1 MFMLA
6 GDNRSTAMQPSAVLD
21 KGPDLLRFAKGRRCH

>member
-6 GDNRSTAMQPSAVLD
+6 GDNSSTAMQPSTVLD
-21 KGPDLLRFAKGRRCH
+21 KGTDPVRFAKGRRCH